1 MTRRRSS
8 STRSESRTRY
18 YLRDQARLRGWNVD
32 HVASGGQFL
41 EENEIVTHFADIG
54 LGRDRPDFLMCI
66 GGQPEVVVETK
77 NDTSKLAEAI
87 AQGIGYAEQ
96 INATNRYK
104 IKFVVAAAGTQ
115 DTGFSVSVRFLVGA
129 EWIPLQA
136 LGFELTTVPSVKEV
150 ELALGADDGTT
161 TISVPESHEFIDAAV
176 ELSSLLRGAKVEA
189 PLRPKVIG
197 AIVTALY
204 QGQIDTEASNSL
216 ASINRLV
223 SEAIHLSV
231 DINEQKK
238 DKLTDALTLSG
249 ADFTR
254 LAASI
259 NRVEAIL
266 ARLNVRS
273 VLQTDSD
280 FLGMFYEAFL
290 RYGYDNNAL
299 GIVFTPRHITRFC
312 VDLLGVSS
320 VDRVIDLASGTGG
333 FLVAAYDAMMHTAR
347 SPAAIEKV
355 KSSLYGFDTNPTVWS
370 LATLN
375 MFFRGDGK
383 SHIEHGSCFD
393 SANQQAVNGK
403 FTKAFLNPPFSQE
416 GEPERDFLSAAM
428 DALEPEGLMAAVVY
442 AGVFAD
448 DINKNWRKEF
458 LRKHTL
464 LGMISLPED
473 LFYPTSAPTTII
485 IARAHIPSS
494 SSSKVFMARVWND
507 GYAKLKSRRVNISG
521 SQLPEVKTGFDDF
534 MAGRRLDTALA
545 TTVMGSDVSEGQEWS
560 PQQWL
565 PQPHSSVQTM
575 NGLQSQAAQ
584 SIYQSVAYFPD
595 LADEALTQFG
605 AAWATQPDLP
615 LGLKKEI
622 QFFFQVVNGR
632 STGEKNYAEGSLP
645 YVSSGDASNSIVRL
659 VSRVDEEVFE
669 NGAITVTAFGTAA
682 VQPWPFMA
690 RGNGGSSVR
699 VLLPRFNMSYRELT
713 WFAAQI
719 NVQHWRFFYAR
730 MSIKSRIERLEIE
743 SPPARM
749 PDVLPQL
756 SANIRAFRDNLV
768 SFSQI

>member
-1 MTRRRSS
+1 MKRRSG
-8 STRSESRTRY
+8 TARAESRARY
-18 YLRDQARLRGWNVD
+18 YLRDQAKLRGWNVG

-41 EENEIVTHFADIG
+41 EENEIITHFGDMG

-66 GGQPEVVVETK
+66 GGEPAVVVETK
-77 NDTSKLAEAI
+77 NEGSKLAEALT
-87 AQGIGYAEQ
+87 QGIGYAEQ
-96 INATNRYK
+96 INSTKRYK
-104 IKFVVAAAGTQ
+104 VKVVVAAAGTE
-115 DTGFSVSVRFLVGA
+115 DTGFRVSVRFLSGI
-129 EWIPLQA
+129 EWIPLKA
-136 LGFELTTVPSVKEV
+136 MGFELTTVPSVKEV
-150 ELALGADDGTT
+150 ELALGADNGTT
-161 TISVPESHEFIDAAV
+161 TISVPESHEFIDAAI
-176 ELSSLLRGAKVEA
+176 ELSSLLRSAKVEA
-189 PLRPKVIG
+189 PLRPKVVG

-204 QGQIDTEASNSL
+204 EGQIDTEASNSL
-216 ASINRLV
+216 TSINTLV

-231 DINEQKK
+231 DISEQKK
-238 DKLTDALTLSG
+238 DKLTDALKLSG
-249 ADFTR
+249 ADFSR

-266 ARLNVRS
+266 GRLNVRS

-312 VDLLGVSS
+312 VELLGVTSL
-320 VDRVIDLASGTGG
+320 DRVIDLASGTGG

-347 SPAAIEKV
+347 SPAVIEKV

-393 SANQQAVNGK
+393 SDNRSRVKGK

-416 GEPERDFLSAAM
+416 GEPERDFLSASM
-428 DALEPEGLMAAVVY
+428 DALEPEGLLAAVVY
-442 AGVFAD
+442 AGIFAD
-448 DINKNWRKEF
+448 DINKGWRTEF

-473 LFYPTSAPTTII
+473 LFYPTSAPTTIM
-485 IARAHIPSS
+485 IARAHIPQD
-494 SSSKVFMARVWND
+494 SKNNVFMARVWND
-507 GYAKLKSRRVNISG
+507 GYAKLKSRRISTSG
-521 SQLPEVKTGFDDF
+521 TQLPEIKTAFDNF
-534 MAGRRLDTALA
+534 MAGRSLDTALA
-545 TTVMGSDVSEGQEWS
+545 TTILGRELHEGQEWS

-565 PQPHSSVQTM
+565 SQPHSSVQTISD
-575 NGLQSQAAQ
+575 LQSRAAQ
-584 SIYQSVAYFPD
+584 SIFQCVAHFPD
-595 LADEALTQFG
+595 LADEALPQFG
-605 AAWATQPDLP
+605 DSWTNRPDLP
-615 LGLKKEI
+615 LGIK
-622 QFFFQVVNGR
+622 QSVSDFFTVVNGK
-632 STGEKNYAEGSLP
+632 STGEKNYAEGTLP
-645 YVSSGDASNSIVRL
+645 YISSGDTSNSIVRL

-669 NGAITVTAFGTAA
+669 DGGITVTAFGTAA

-699 VLLPRFNMSYRELT
+699 VLVPRFNMSYREML

-719 NVQHWRFFYAR
+719 NIQNWRFFYAR

-749 PDVLPQL
+749 PDVLPHL
-756 SANIRAFRDNLV
+756 SANIKAFRDNLV
-768 SFSQI
+768 SFSRT